1 MSRMFPNLFSEGSI
15 GKLKIKNRIL
25 KAPQSTGM
33 SNMDGTVSDRLIR
46 YYTEQARG
54 GVGLVVVEY
63 AYVDDIA
70 SKSAHCHLGDL
81 Q

>member
-33 SNMDGTVSDRLIR
+33 SNMIWTALLAID
-46 YYTEQARG
+46 
-54 GVGLVVVEY
+54 
-63 AYVDDIA
+63 
-70 SKSAHCHLGDL
+70 
-81 Q
+81 